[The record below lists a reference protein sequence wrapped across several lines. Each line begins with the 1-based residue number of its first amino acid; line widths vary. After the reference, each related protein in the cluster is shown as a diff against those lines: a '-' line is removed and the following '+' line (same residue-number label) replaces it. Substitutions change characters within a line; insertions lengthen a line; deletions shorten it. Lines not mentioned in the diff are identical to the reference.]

1 MRFCGPSTLMG
12 FSLGMASLK
21 FLIVSMTQFMCMFN
35 SFWKTPSNM
44 YPFFSRFSS
53 RQQLCGWKG
62 FNHTF
67 FLLSRRILS
76 FVSVRLWPV
85 GLVLVSLLSCGKCMS
100 PRLSILCPLSVP
112 QCVAFMKGLHLA
124 SCAYLAYTRQPRGL
138 LRSNT
143 GICSQVWLS
152 PDLPGWSMVS
162 PATCQVLRA
171 KSTWNMMHFQC
182 FCLNAANLK
191 TALPLKKTQ
200 LWLGADPA

>member
-1 MRFCGPSTLMG
+1 MFCQNSSNSHYEILWSLTPVG
-12 FSLGMASLK
+12 FSLGMASLE

-76 FVSVRLWPV
+76 FVPVRLWPV

-112 QCVAFMKGLHLA
+112 QCVAFTKGLHLA
-124 SCAYLAYTRQPRGL
+124 SCAYLACTRQPRGL

-143 GICSQVWLS
+143 AS
-152 PDLPGWSMVS
+152 
-162 PATCQVLRA
+162 VLR
-171 KSTWNMMHFQC
+171 SGHVQTFLEPWS
-182 FCLNAANLK
+182 
-191 TALPLKKTQ
+191 PLQPVTC
-200 LWLGADPA
+200 